1 MFFYLK
7 GEHPWTLPYIVGL
20 GNPGSE
26 YDRTRHN
33 AGADFVTELAYRHG
47 ATLSP
52 ESKFFGLT
60 ARITLEGQDLR
71 LLIPTTFMNRSGQ
84 AISAMAQ
91 FFKIPPEAI
100 LVAHDELDLPPGTAR
115 LKHGGGHGGHNGLR
129 DTIKALGN
137 NPNFNRLRLGIGHP
151 GSAAQVVGF
160 VLKKAPTSEQQ
171 ELLDAIDRTIDVL
184 PLAAKGDWAKAMNQ
198 LHTKA

>member
-1 MFFYLK
+1 MDTPL
-7 GEHPWTLPYIVGL
+7 ELIVGL
-20 GNPGSE
+20 GNPGPE

-33 AGADFVTELAYRHG
+33 AGADFVTELARREG
-47 ATLSP
+47 ASLSP
-52 ESKFFGLT
+52 ENKFFGLT
-60 ARITLEGQDLR
+60 TQVNLQGRNLR

-84 AISAMAQ
+84 AIAALAQ

-129 DTIKALGN
+129 DTIKSLGN

-151 GSAAQVVGF
+151 GSASQVVGF
-160 VLKKAPTSEQQ
+160 VLKKAPSSEQQ
-171 ELLDAIDRTIDVL
+171 LLEEAIDRALEAL
-184 PLAAKGDWAKAMNQ
+184 PKAAAGDWAAAMNQ

>member
-1 MFFYLK
+1 MDMPLQM
-7 GEHPWTLPYIVGL
+7 IVGL
-20 GNPGSE
+20 GNPGTE

-33 AGADFVTELAYRHG
+33 AGADFVTELAYRNG
-47 ATLSP
+47 ATLTP
-52 ESKFFGLT
+52 ENKFHGLT
-60 ARITLEGQDLR
+60 ARITLDGQDLR

-137 NPNFNRLRLGIGHP
+137 NKEFNRLRLGIGHP
-151 GSAAQVVGF
+151 GSASQVVGF

-171 ELLDAIDRTIDVL
+171 ALHDSIDRAIDVL
-184 PLAAKGDWAKAMNQ
+184 PLAAKGEWAKAMNQ
-198 LHTKA
+198 LHTKV

>member
-1 MFFYLK
+1 MDTPLQ
-7 GEHPWTLPYIVGL
+7 LIVGL
-20 GNPGSE
+20 GNPGTE

-33 AGADFVTELAYRHG
+33 AGADFVTEVAYKLG
-47 ATLSP
+47 TTLSP

-60 ARITLEGQDLR
+60 ARASLNGQDIR

-84 AISAMAQ
+84 AIGAMAQ

-115 LKHGGGHGGHNGLR
+115 LKHSGGHGGHNGLR

-137 NPNFNRLRLGIGHP
+137 NRDFNRLRLGIGHP
-151 GSAAQVVGF
+151 GSASQVVGY
-160 VLKKAPTSEQQ
+160 VLKRAPADEQRLID
-171 ELLDAIDRTIDVL
+171 EAIARAVDVL
-184 PLAAKGDWAKAMNQ
+184 PKAASGEWAAAMNE
-198 LHTKA
+198 LHTKL

>member
-1 MFFYLK
+1 MDIPL
-7 GEHPWTLPYIVGL
+7 ELIVGL
-20 GNPGSE
+20 GNPGPE

-33 AGADFVTELAYRHG
+33 AGADFVTELARREG
-47 ATLSP
+47 ASLSP
-52 ESKFFGLT
+52 ENKFSGLT
-60 ARITLEGQDLR
+60 TQINLQGRNLR

-84 AISAMAQ
+84 AIAALTQ

-137 NPNFNRLRLGIGHP
+137 NPNFNRLRLGVGHP
-151 GSAAQVVGF
+151 GSASQVVGY
-160 VLKKAPTSEQQ
+160 VLKKAPAAEQQ
-171 ELLDAIDRTIDVL
+171 LIDEAIDRAIDAL
-184 PLAAKGDWAKAMNQ
+184 PKAVAGDWAAAMNQ
-198 LHTKA
+198 LHTKV

>member
-1 MFFYLK
+1 MDTPLQM
-7 GEHPWTLPYIVGL
+7 IVGL
-20 GNPGSE
+20 GNPGNE
-26 YDRTRHN
+26 YDKTRHN
-33 AGADFVTELAYRHG
+33 AGADFVAELAYRNG

-52 ESKFFGLT
+52 ESKFYGLT

-91 FFKIPPEAI
+91 FFKVPLEAI

-151 GSAAQVVGF
+151 GSASQVVGF
-160 VLKKAPTSEQQ
+160 VLKKAPSSEQQ
-171 ELLDAIDRTIDVL
+171 GLHDAIDRAIDVL
-184 PLAAKGDWAKAMNQ
+184 PLAAKGDWGKAMNQ
-198 LHTKA
+198 LHTKV

>member
-1 MFFYLK
+1 MDTPLQM
-7 GEHPWTLPYIVGL
+7 IVGL
-20 GNPGSE
+20 GNPGTE

-33 AGADFVTELAYRHG
+33 AGADFVTELAYRNG
-47 ATLSP
+47 ATLTP
-52 ESKFFGLT
+52 ENKFHGLT
-60 ARITLEGQDLR
+60 ARITLDGQDLR

-137 NPNFNRLRLGIGHP
+137 NKEFNRLRLGIGHP
-151 GSAAQVVGF
+151 GSAPQVVGF

-171 ELLDAIDRTIDVL
+171 ALHDAIDRAIDVL
-184 PLAAKGDWAKAMNQ
+184 PLAAKGEWAKAMNQ

>member
-1 MFFYLK
+1 MDTPLQM
-7 GEHPWTLPYIVGL
+7 IVGL
-20 GNPGSE
+20 GNPGTE

-33 AGADFVTELAYRHG
+33 AGADFVTELAYRNG
-47 ATLSP
+47 ATLTP
-52 ESKFFGLT
+52 ENKFHGLT
-60 ARITLEGQDLR
+60 ARITLNGQDLR

-137 NPNFNRLRLGIGHP
+137 NKEFNRLRLGIGHP
-151 GSAAQVVGF
+151 GSASQVVGF
-160 VLKKAPTSEQQ
+160 VLKKAPASEQQ
-171 ELLDAIDRTIDVL
+171 ALHDAIDRAIDVL
-184 PLAAKGDWAKAMNQ
+184 PLAAKGEWAKAMNL
-198 LHTKA
+198 LHTKV